1 MIQSQNQTKAQFQE
15 LEQKIENSFNN
26 IFNTTTYPIK
36 EFPKFQSQLNSEIM
50 IFILKFSN
58 DLQIEMAINFIR
70 ILKKL
75 VQIHIEDQ
83 IIPLFNNLNFYD
95 QTNGCSKLECFIE
108 MYQKYIKKSKY
119 LLTSLYFAINLIYP
133 KNPQEALKDYL
144 NYLLL
149 QKLCSTNILKQLFEC
164 FLQQIDV
171 AYYLIQKNQDSSW
184 KKIGNTLKQFGDIL
198 INLQKEQANNN
209 IYLEFTN
216 VVLTHFKNKYQEFYN
231 KWAKEYKIPFYLRK
245 VKMQKEY
252 NNQILNF
259 DDNSIRLQINSQLE
273 EQLLH
278 SFKEFI
284 LSENI
289 PFNLESLLENF
300 NSENLEIQ
308 DDLGLLNELYLT
320 LDPNDQDIKMK
331 IKQKIL
337 QEGILIFQI
346 INNQEVNQQLS
357 HRFVISLF
365 QLHQKYHKM
374 IQICWN
380 QNTYIQSL
388 LTNVFEEL
396 LNFSDQKLD
405 FQEYFVLFIE
415 QEIENVINNQN
426 DNQYL
431 GDTVQLLLYLSEKN
445 DFTLY
450 YQNRLAQR
458 LLKYYRILS
467 STEFYQVYLKT
478 ESIIIQKM
486 SSLMG
491 NQSIYLL
498 ELMIEEFSKSRE
510 TIFEFKI
517 ENNKQL
523 IVQHPLL
530 LKQSDWPKFQYQQ
543 IELNE
548 EFFIIGKLKLKFE
561 SQQDQK
567 FINWLD
573 LLSYVDIEYSK
584 KQITLR
590 INIPQA
596 IILFV
601 YQYKNE
607 FLSTKMISQITK
619 LQEYL
624 IIQNCLEMK
633 ASNILEEVV
642 IDNEKLYRFNEEWE
656 ELEDQKINKIIITNT
671 QIPILYLKKA
681 KSKRNLNLPIEAF
694 ILKTLKIKKTIL
706 FQDLV
711 ENVKQYTKNTFNED
725 IQIDQISTIIKN
737 LYERNYLDIDASN
750 PELLKYI

>member
-15 LEQKIENSFNN
+15 LEQKIENSFDD
-26 IFNTTTYPIK
+26 IFNTTSYPIK
-36 EFPKFQSQLNSEIM
+36 EIPKFQSQLNSEIM
-50 IFILKFSN
+50 NFILRFSN

-144 NYLLL
+144 DYLLL

-164 FLQQIDV
+164 FLQQIDA

-184 KKIGNTLKQFGDIL
+184 KQIGNTLKQFGDIF

-209 IYLEFTN
+209 IDLQFTN

-231 KWAKEYKIPFYLRK
+231 KWAQEYKIPFYLRK

-273 EQLLH
+273 EQLLQN
-278 SFKEFI
+278 FKDFI
-284 LSENI
+284 LSDNI

-337 QEGILIFQI
+337 QEGNLIFQI
-346 INNQEVNQQLS
+346 INNQEVNKQLS

-365 QLHQKYHKM
+365 QLHQKYHKI
-374 IQICWN
+374 IQICLN

-388 LTNVFEEL
+388 LTNAFEEL

-445 DFTLY
+445 DFTVY

-491 NQSIYLL
+491 NQSIYPL

-548 EFFIIGKLKLKFE
+548 EFFIIGKLKQKFE

-567 FINWLD
+567 LINWLD

-596 IILFV
+596 IILFA

-656 ELEDQKINKIIITNT
+656 ELEDSKINKIIITNT

-681 KSKRNLNLPIEAF
+681 KSKRNLNLPMEAF

-725 IQIDQISTIIKN
+725 IQVDQISTIIKN

-750 PELLKYI
+750 PELLKYV